1 MDMCRLMG
9 IKKLLEGRLFLRD
22 RQSIFHKYIDW
33 KDTKKPVHFDNSL
46 FNNSFSYSSNKST
59 CVYQNI
65 ICKLFKT

>member
-33 KDTKKPVHFDNSL
+33 KDTKKPVHLDNS
-46 FNNSFSYSSNKST
+46 F
-59 CVYQNI
+59 
-65 ICKLFKT
+65 